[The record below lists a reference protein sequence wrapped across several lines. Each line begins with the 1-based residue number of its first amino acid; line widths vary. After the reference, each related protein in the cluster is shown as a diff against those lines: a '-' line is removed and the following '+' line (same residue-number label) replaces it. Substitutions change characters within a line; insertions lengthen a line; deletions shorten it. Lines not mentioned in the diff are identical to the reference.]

1 MKINKSEYEDL
12 VRDSERMAV
21 VTALVNNYEF
31 VSVDLLKIVCGLQTE
46 EPLTVPEESAEDAN
60 KKAVE
65 KLRLDMLNEDYELRE
80 DDCK

>member
-21 VTALVNNYEF
+21 VTALVNHYEF

-46 EPLTVPEESAEDAN
+46 ELLTVSEESTEDAD